1 MSRQL
6 RCLAAFILLIPAVD
20 YACAQSLPPPS
31 RTVFRCEEGGKVV
44 YSDSPCV
51 GAKKIDVEPTRG
63 VSKLSG
69 RERVGRD
76 VQHEQFR
83 EQLAEAIR
91 PISGMDARQ
100 FAVHE
105 RRIHLSAEA
114 QQECRRLD
122 AQLPLVEREERQ
134 AGPASL
140 GDVQSRLFRLR
151 KRFRELGC

>member
-1 MSRQL
+1 M
-6 RCLAAFILLIPAVD
+6 
-20 YACAQSLPPPS
+20 
-31 RTVFRCEEGGKVV
+31 V

-51 GAKKIDVEPTRG
+51 GARKIDVEPTRG